1 MRNLGKQL
9 QALLSLKNDSWVL
22 SLYVEKTVT
31 TKYILNKI
39 NILPS
44 SQSHVQNKQHNFCLE
59 TIDMNTCCPSRYLL
73 IKQLQRIELD
83 GPKDII
89 FIPVSWSTRFLSRSP
104 RRNRRQGSKPCFLY
118 QLVKLHLCIFYT
130 LGLHSSQ
137 MFEIHWPWKCFA
149 WLCTFPSLLLTSQ
162 LLQFCMGINVVI
174 GRLNPPSAVGMDL
187 APHYLSLA
195 NQHISS
201 RQLLVQGQACD
212 LRGCG

>member
-1 MRNLGKQL
+1 M

-39 NILPS
+39 NIRPS
-44 SQSHVQNKQHNFCLE
+44 AQSHVQNKQHNFCLE

-104 RRNRRQGSKPCFLY
+104 RSNRRQVSKPRFLY

-130 LGLHSSQ
+130 RGLHSPH
-137 MFEIHWPWKCFA
+137 MFEIH
-149 WLCTFPSLLLTSQ
+149 
-162 LLQFCMGINVVI
+162 
-174 GRLNPPSAVGMDL
+174 
-187 APHYLSLA
+187 
-195 NQHISS
+195 
-201 RQLLVQGQACD
+201 
-212 LRGCG
+212 